1 MKARWVYLFLLA
13 VLFGWLVSRPSG
25 PSFARL
31 PGAGRTAPTWTMTD
45 LEGRTVR
52 SDDYLGK
59 VVILNFWATWCPPCR
74 REIPELKSFQRA
86 HETKGVVVIG
96 AATDTEGVAYLK
108 SFVERHRINYPVLLA
123 SSEVQQAFVVTS
135 LPSTWVIGRDGQVL
149 ARYLG
154 ALTEAE
160 LARVVGGER

>member
-1 MKARWVYLFLLA
+1 MKARWIYLFLLA

-31 PGAGRTAPTWTMTD
+31 PGAGRPAPAWTMKD
-45 LEGRTVR
+45 LDGRTVR
-52 SDDYLGK
+52 SDDYRGK
-59 VVILNFWATWCPPCR
+59 VVVLNFWATWCPPCR
-74 REIPELKSFQRA
+74 REIPELRSFQRT
-86 HETKGVVVIG
+86 HEAEGVVVIG
-96 AATDTEGVAYLK
+96 AATDTESIPHLK

-123 SSEVQQAFVVTS
+123 HPEVQQTFAVTS

-160 LARVVGGER
+160 LNRVVGR